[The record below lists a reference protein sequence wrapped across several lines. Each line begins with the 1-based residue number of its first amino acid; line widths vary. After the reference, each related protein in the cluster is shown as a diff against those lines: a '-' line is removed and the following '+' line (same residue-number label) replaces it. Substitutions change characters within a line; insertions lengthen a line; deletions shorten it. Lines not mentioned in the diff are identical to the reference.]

1 MKSIYIA
8 SLICGATLM
17 GMNSCSLLDV
27 PQENL
32 ITNNTF
38 WKGPGDAK
46 AHLTGLYNN
55 LLSNQNSSLW
65 GEDRGDSFKPGE
77 IGPVTNAHAQV
88 LTEENAP
95 SYRTSYYIIHNLNLL
110 FQKIET
116 LTFTN
121 ESERSQIKA
130 EAHVMRAMVYF
141 HLVKIWGDSPIVIEP
156 TLTDN
161 VPNTSRSSKED
172 VMEYILKDIT
182 AALLLF
188 PTEGYEN
195 KNFISKPAA
204 FALKADVYMWKAKVH
219 GGGAIDLTEAI
230 DAIGQVE
237 SSGVSLL
244 PTYADVFSNNNKKNS
259 EIIFSMFIRRY
270 ETNNLRIA
278 ANTSS
283 RTDNIANA
291 DNIDDAAT
299 SPNQSRH
306 VYAPSDELRA
316 MYDLNPTDM
325 RKQSAIIDLMQG
337 EVVLLTQTN
346 KFRGKDYGDD
356 RFFDDDLIVYR
367 WADML
372 LLRAEASAAL
382 GKLTDAIKDLNTIR
396 NRAEIGD
403 YSGPIEKI
411 ALEKEI
417 CNERLRE
424 LFLEQKRWFDLVRF
438 HVGGT
443 INIYDVVP
451 NLKGKVDYPLYWPI
465 NFNDMVSNDKLVQTK
480 GYETSFPDRK

>member
-8 SLICGATLM
+8 TLICGATLM
-17 GMNSCSLLDV
+17 GMSSCSLLDV

-32 ITNNTF
+32 ITNNSF

-55 LLSNQNSSLW
+55 LLSNQNTSLW

-95 SYRTSYYIIHNLNLL
+95 SYRNSYYIIHNLNLL

-116 LTFTN
+116 LSFTN
-121 ESERSQIKA
+121 ESERNQIKA
-130 EAHVMRAMVYF
+130 EAHAMRAMVYF
-141 HLVKIWGDSPIVIEP
+141 HLVKIWGGVPIVTEP

-161 VPNTSRSSKED
+161 VPNSARSTKED
-172 VMEYILKDIT
+172 VMDYILNDIST
-182 AALLLF
+182 SLSLF
-188 PTEGYEN
+188 STEGYVD
-195 KNFISKPAA
+195 KNFISKPAV
-204 FALKADVYMWKAKVH
+204 FALKADVLMWKAKVQ
-219 GGGAIDLTEAI
+219 GGGLPDIKEAI
-230 DAIGQVE
+230 DAINQIE

-244 PTYADVFSNNNKKNS
+244 PMYADVFSNSNKKNN
-259 EIIFSMFIRRY
+259 EIIFSMFVRRY
-270 ETNNLRIA
+270 ETNNLSIA
-278 ANTSS
+278 ANTTS

-291 DNIDDAAT
+291 DNIGDAAT

-306 VYAPSDELRA
+306 VYAPSDEVRA
-316 MYDLNPTDM
+316 IYDVNSTDI

-337 EVVLLTQTN
+337 DVLLLTQTN

-356 RFFDDDLIVYR
+356 RFFDDDMIVYR

-372 LLRAEASAAL
+372 LLRAEANVAL
-382 GKLTDAIKDLNTIR
+382 GKLPEAINDLNMIR
-396 NRAEIGD
+396 ERAEIGD
-403 YSGPIEKI
+403 YNGPIEKL

-424 LFLEQKRWFDLVRF
+424 LFLEQKRWSDLVRF
-438 HVGGT
+438 HFGGT
-443 INIYDVVP
+443 INIYDEVP
-451 NLKGKVDYPLYWPI
+451 NLKGKKDYPLYWPI
-465 NFNDMVSNDKLVQTK
+465 NFNDMVSNDKLVQTV
-480 GYETSFPDRK
+480 GYETSFSERK